1 MRIDTGQS
9 KAATNKFSIYRSSA
23 GSGKTFTLTKEYLK
37 LVFTT
42 PGSQL
47 FTPFYFRNILAVTF
61 TNDAANEMKER
72 ILSNLMEIAN
82 LPKEGIHPM
91 LTLLQEE
98 IKQEYPDKF
107 KEVGELKKYAASIHE
122 TILHNYADFSVST
135 IDAFSSKIVQ
145 SFKKDLGLPYSFEVE
160 LDVDELIDEAVD
172 FLQDEIGLKENKELT
187 YFLVDYAKKKAD
199 AEKSWYIDDSLKSF
213 AFQLFKEDTIHFIDS
228 LADISL
234 QDFKKIIGEL
244 YQYLASV
251 DNAVKQVGIDA
262 MHLLH
267 AYNIDSND
275 LYYGKN
281 GIGGL
286 YKKLQEGK
294 KINEINIENGHI
306 QKFVYED
313 KLCGSKVNA
322 ETKAAVEQIKPHLVD
337 FYERLARL
345 VNKELSNYIIA
356 SNLSRNIYLLAII
369 NELKKKLDEI
379 KQDKHIVHI
388 SDFNRK
394 INEIVEEE
402 PVPYIYERI
411 GERYKHIL
419 IDEFQDTSKMQWH
432 NLIPLLLNALGQNM
446 ANLVVGDAKQ
456 AIYRWRGGK
465 ASMLVDLPHVPTIE
479 KEAVLAAELN
489 TFVTHENSLSLKVNR
504 RSKDNIV
511 AFNNDLFTALK
522 DEFSTVFPALPAFYK
537 DVTQATNSKS
547 GGSVSMEFIA
557 ENATNSVYKDTVF
570 IRILEQVKVLVEKFH
585 YNYSDIAILVR
596 KNSDGSFIAEKLMS
610 KGFNVVSNDSL
621 LLANAPIVQF
631 IINFLKVI
639 AFPVNALIKME
650 LVQFLDEY
658 SKNKQSD
665 YEKLKGDVYEDL
677 VEIINKNDLENYFE
691 WINHHFSTSLQAKGI
706 QFRTIYEIAE
716 ELIRQ
721 FGLHEQDEQQIY
733 LQELLDVV
741 LAFSTKKGNSILDFL
756 DFWEFKKD
764 KLSVS
769 SPSKSD
775 AIKVMSLHKSKG
787 LQFPVVIIPFA
798 DWELKGKRNEKWFN
812 WTGAPI
818 GGKLEN
824 IMLSLSNQLEKTSM
838 AAAYLEEC
846 EQQFIE
852 GINMLYVGCTR
863 AEEKLFTI
871 SKVKSL
877 PKKATVPSQIN
888 QMLFNYASQHL
899 PSESKEAFAIDF
911 TDDHGEHHSVDTQI
925 FEPYIDES
933 EVEESEANQAA
944 KVHQYDLNAFI
955 HTASLNKIRMRKNT
969 LRYDDSDISLSQI
982 FSARK
987 AGIIMHYAF
996 EKIKFASDISPAV
1009 DEIVSEGLISVEE
1022 AATYKEKMTQ
1032 VVNLPEISTYFQPSE
1047 GIKIKNEK
1055 EIILGGKAT
1064 TTGTSL
1070 RPDRIVR
1077 YKDELVI
1084 IDYKT
1089 GQENEEKYADQI
1101 KSYARAFKAMGYENV
1116 KMFIIYTETCEVKEV
1131 K

>member
-1 MRIDTGQS
+1 MQIDTNQS
-9 KAATNKFSIYRSSA
+9 KETAKKFSIYRSSA

-72 ILSNLMEIAN
+72 ILSNLVEIAN
-82 LPKEGIHPM
+82 LPQGEVHPM
-91 LTLLQEE
+91 LALLLEE
-98 IKQEYPDKF
+98 IQGEYPEKV
-107 KEVGELKKYAASIHE
+107 KEVSELKKYAASIHE

-145 SFKKDLGLPYSFEVE
+145 SFKKDLGLPYSYEVE
-160 LDVDELIDEAVD
+160 LDVEELIDEAVD
-172 FLQDEIGLKENKELT
+172 FLQDEIGLKEHKELT
-187 YFLVDYAKKKAD
+187 YFLVDFAKKKAD
-199 AEKSWYIDDSLKSF
+199 EEKSWYIDDSLKSF
-213 AFQLFKEDTIHFIDS
+213 AIQLFKEDTVHFIDNLS
-228 LADISL
+228 DIAL

-251 DNAVKQVGIDA
+251 DNAVKQVGTDA

-267 AYNIDSND
+267 AYNIDTND

-286 YKKLQEGK
+286 FKKLQEGK
-294 KINEINIENGHI
+294 KLHDINIENGNI

-313 KLCGSKVNA
+313 KLCGSKVKA
-322 ETKAAVEQIKPHLVD
+322 DTKAAVEQIKPHLIE
-337 FYERLARL
+337 FYQRLELL

-356 SNLSRNIYLLAII
+356 ANLSRNIYLLATI

-402 PVPYIYERI
+402 PVPYIYERL

-446 ANLVVGDAKQ
+446 TNLVVGDAKQ

-465 ASMLVDLPHVPTIE
+465 ASMLVDLPHVPTID
-479 KEAVLAAELN
+479 KEAMLAAELN
-489 TFVTHENSLSLKVNR
+489 TFVTQENALSLKVNR

-511 AFNNDLFTALK
+511 TFNNELFTNLK
-522 DEFSTVFPALPAFYK
+522 EEFSTIFPAFPEFYK

-547 GGSVSMEFIA
+547 GGSVSMEFITESA
-557 ENATNSVYKDTVF
+557 ANSVYKEAVF
-570 IRILEQVKVLVEKFH
+570 IRIMEQIKVLIAQHH
-585 YNYSDIAILVR
+585 YNYADIAILVR
-596 KNSDGSFIAEKLMS
+596 KNSDGSFIAEKLMG
-610 KGFNVVSNDSL
+610 KGLNVVSNDSL
-621 LLANAPIVQF
+621 LLANAPIVEF

-639 AFPVNALIKME
+639 AFPVNPLIKME
-650 LVQFLDEY
+650 LVQFLDQY
-658 SKNKQSD
+658 FQSKQSS
-665 YEKLKGDVYEDL
+665 YEKLKGEVYEGL
-677 VEIINKNDLENYFE
+677 VEIINKNDLEHYFD
-691 WINHHFSTSLQAKGI
+691 WLNDQFGTSLQAKGI

-721 FGLHEQDEQQIY
+721 FGLQETEEQQIY

-756 DFWEFKKD
+756 DFWEFKKE

-798 DWELKGKRNEKWFN
+798 DWELKGKRNEMWFN
-812 WTGAPI
+812 WTGSPI

-824 IMLSLSNQLEKTSM
+824 IMLSLSSQLEKT
-838 AAAYLEEC
+838 ALAEAYLKEC

-863 AEEKLFTI
+863 AEEKLVTI
-871 SKVKSL
+871 AKAKSL

-888 QMLFNYASQHL
+888 QMLFNYAQQHL
-899 PSESKEAFAIDF
+899 LTESKEEYAIDF
-911 TDDHGEHHSVDTQI
+911 TDEYGEEHSVEAQV
-925 FEPYIDES
+925 FQPYIDEI
-933 EVEESEANQAA
+933 EKVGMKENQAST
-944 KVHQYDLNAFI
+944 VHEYDLETFI

-996 EKIKFASDISPAV
+996 EKVKYSADISPAV
-1009 DEIVSEGLISVEE
+1009 DEIVSEGLIDAEE
-1022 AATYKEKMTQ
+1022 AETYKEKMMQ
-1032 VVNLPEISTYFQPSE
+1032 VVNLPEIAIYYQPAD

-1064 TTGTSL
+1064 GTSL

-1077 YKDELVI
+1077 YNNELVI

-1089 GQENEEKYADQI
+1089 GKENEEKYAEQI
-1101 KSYARAFKAMGYENV
+1101 KSYASAFRAMGYENV

-1131 K
+1131 T